1 MGTREALIPR
11 GRDAVRPP
19 HGGAG
24 IAGSLAVHLIFLLA
38 LLLTVPKPAPPP
50 PRERHV
56 SVEILDPGQ
65 FEALIGSSASSL
77 PPPRLPEG
85 LGLPDTPPDI
95 ISFPA
100 DLPLPPRSGETIVPE
115 RFLSAVALADPRS
128 AEALAA
134 LPLMQ
139 SDERVVQLCSI
150 EALAQV
156 AAADPEYDPDLLASY
171 SLGDIRLAATSVE
184 ADGAAFRSGGQ
195 WYSLAFK
202 CSLTAALDA
211 VAAFEFTIGEAI
223 PHEQWASH
231 GLVEGNDPH
240 EHH

>member
-11 GRDAVRPP
+11 GKAAARPS

-24 IAGSLAVHLIFLLA
+24 VAASVAIHAALLLA
-38 LLLTVPKPAPPP
+38 LLLAVPKPVPPP

-56 SVEILDPGQ
+56 SVEILDPAQ
-65 FEALIGSSASSL
+65 FEAIIGKNASSL

-100 DLPLPPRSGETIVPE
+100 DLPPPPRAGEKIVPE
-115 RFLSAVALADPRS
+115 RFLSADVLADPRS

-150 EALAQV
+150 EALAQI
-156 AAADPEYDPDLLASY
+156 AAADAEYDPDLLSAY
-171 SLGDIRLAATSVE
+171 SLGDIRLAATSIE
-184 ADGAAFRSGGQ
+184 ADGAAFRSRGQ
-195 WYSLAFK
+195 WYGLAFT
-202 CSLTAALDA
+202 CELTANLDA

-231 GLVEGNDPH
+231 DLVEGGDPH